1 MKRMEAVYIR
11 IEKKHLK
18 IPLDEILY
26 LEAAGSYLKLITV
39 KEEFSL
45 SQNLSQFIRKNEIPI
60 LIRVHRSYIIN
71 LNKID
76 SFDKESVYIKKKK
89 IPISGGYR
97 EEFLSRI
104 HCL

>member
-1 MKRMEAVYIR
+1 MEAVYIKIDNR
-11 IEKKHLK
+11 HLK
-18 IPLDEILY
+18 IPLDSILY
-26 LEAAGSYLKLITV
+26 LEAAGSYLKMITL

-45 SQNLSQFIRKNEIPI
+45 SQNLSQFIRRNEIPV
-60 LIRVHRSYIIN
+60 LIRIHRSYIIN

-76 SFDKESVYIKKKK
+76 SFDKESVYIRKNK
-89 IPISGGYR
+89 IPISSSYR